1 MKGWVLLSALSL
13 ALVGCGSDEA
23 TSSAPRVMKDYTL
36 REPVDITF
44 DDQDIPHIYAQS
56 DLDAVFAEGYQEAT
70 DDLYPLELIKR
81 ASTGHLAE
89 VVGQQAL
96 QSDEQALTF
105 RFAEMGRRSAG
116 LLAQERPGDYNLLVA
131 YAAGINRRIAEVDRG
146 EVAKP
151 DGFATL
157 GFDPEPWTV
166 DDVYAIGERIQFG
179 FSNTFSFDLLA
190 TLLGKLVDHADQ
202 LPVYEP
208 FGSAFYVKDA
218 AAAGK
223 STQSARSAPLPAG
236 RVAIDAKQAS
246 ALFAALGRVR
256 RFHGDGEGSNS
267 WAVSGQH
274 TDNGRPYLAN
284 DSHGPLTD
292 PNLMHLQHLDSTSG
306 GGTLDVIG
314 LSYLGLPLVHVGH
327 NQSIAWGAT
336 TNFADTMDLWDV
348 SVDGDTVD
356 LGGEQLAIETTTETI
371 RVRAADGS
379 VQDQDFDVRVVPGR
393 GVLLPAAILP
403 VPKALLANGELLL
416 GWPGFEPT
424 AELSMFAGFDRAK
437 SLDDFD
443 DAVGIQQIGMQNW
456 IAASANGIRLRV
468 HGLVPDRGPVA
479 TRPHANA
486 ILDGSDPSTLWSG
499 AYLPDAHLPR
509 LDGSQPFIVTA
520 NNDPWGHTADND
532 PTNDAFYY
540 GSFYAP
546 GFRAERI
553 TNRLG
558 ELIQAGSVTRDAMQ
572 SLQTEIRSTLAV
584 EILPLLDDAMAAVDT
599 DPDLAAYV
607 GRSDLVDA
615 VARLDAWDRRMDRAS
630 TEAALCR
637 VFLAYLSK
645 RTLAGPMGL
654 LFHGIDDAQPVT
666 MQKIDLLVHEQ
677 HLDTFLGGKQRVDL
691 VGALSDAIAELD
703 KRSLAL
709 GRPAT
714 WGDLHEAVFKKSD
727 LTDPTILVTDGD
739 DSTLNVAQSR
749 CWNNDALAEHCT
761 TTGGAVYRLVNGFD
775 ADGTPVATY
784 DFPMGNAGSTD
795 DWANERYAP
804 LRFRR
809 SDVEGHAS
817 ATHRLTP

>member
-1 MKGWVLLSALSL
+1 MNGKTLVVAVSL
-13 ALVGCGSDEA
+13 ALIGCGSDEA
-23 TSSAPRVMKDYTL
+23 ISGAPRPLVDYSL
-36 REPVDITF
+36 QAPVDITF
-44 DDQDIPHIYAQS
+44 DDQNVPHIYARS

-70 DDLYPLELIKR
+70 DDLYPLELTKR
-81 ASTGHLAE
+81 AATGRLAE
-89 VVGQQAL
+89 VLGEQAL

-105 RFAEMGRRSAG
+105 QFAEMGSRSAR
-116 LLAQERPGDYNLLVA
+116 LLMQERPGDYNLLVA
-131 YAAGINRRIAEVDRG
+131 YAAGINRRIAEVNHG
-146 EVAKP
+146 EAAKP

-157 GFDPEPWTV
+157 GFDPETWTV

-190 TLLGKLVDHADQ
+190 TLLGKLVNHADE
-202 LPVYEP
+202 LPIYEP
-208 FGSAFYVKDA
+208 FGSAFYVKDGA
-218 AAAGK
+218 EAGK
-223 STQSARSAPLPAG
+223 RTRSAPLPAQSG
-236 RVAIDAKQAS
+236 GIDAAQVR

-267 WAVSGQH
+267 WAVSGAS

-327 NQSIAWGAT
+327 NRSIAWGAT

-348 SVDGDTVD
+348 SVAGDTVD
-356 LGGEQLAIETTTETI
+356 LGGKSVAVETTTKTI
-371 RVRAADGS
+371 SVRAADGS
-379 VQDQDFDVRVVPGR
+379 IHEQAFDVRVVPDR

-403 VPKALLANGELLL
+403 VPKALLAKGELLL

-424 AELSMFAGFDRAK
+424 AELSMFAGFDRAAN
-437 SLDDFD
+437 LDDFE
-443 DAVGIQQIGMQNW
+443 DAVGLQRIGMQNW
-456 IAASANGIRLRV
+456 IAASADGIRLRV
-468 HGLVPDRGPVA
+468 HGLVPDRGPLA
-479 TRPHANA
+479 GRPHANV
-486 ILDGSDPSTLWSG
+486 ILDGSDATTLWTG
-499 AYLPDAHLPR
+499 AYLPDSHLPR

-532 PTNDAFYY
+532 PTNDDFYY

-546 GFRAERI
+546 GFRAQRI
-553 TNRLG
+553 TSRLG
-558 ELIQAGSVTRDAMQ
+558 ELIGGGPVTRDAMQ
-572 SLQTEIRSTLAV
+572 SLQTEIKSTLA
-584 EILPLLDDAMAAVDT
+584 EEMLPLLHDAMAAVGS
-599 DPDLAAYV
+599 DPDLDAFA

-615 VARLDAWDRRMDRAS
+615 AARLDAWDRRMSRDSA
-630 TEAALCR
+630 EAALCR

-645 RTLAGPMGL
+645 RTLSGPMGL

-666 MQKIDLLVHEQ
+666 MQKVNLLVHEQ
-677 HLDTFLGGKQRVDL
+677 RLDAFLGGKQRVDL
-691 VGALSDAIAELD
+691 VGALADAVDELD
-703 KRSLAL
+703 KRGVTL
-709 GRPAT
+709 GHPVT
-714 WGDLHEAVFKKSD
+714 WGDLHEAVFKKPD
-727 LTDPTILVTDGD
+727 LTDPTIRVTDGD

-749 CWNNDALAEHCT
+749 CWDNDALADHCT
-761 TTGGAVYRLVNGFD
+761 TTGGAVYRLVDGFD
-775 ADGTPVATY
+775 EDGTPVATY

-795 DWANERYAP
+795 DWVNERYAP

-817 ATHRLTP
+817 ATRRLLP